1 LLTTEKDAARM
12 ANKHAISNAWY
23 LRMKV
28 KLNTN
33 ITKLITEKIN
43 G

>member
-1 LLTTEKDAARM
+1 M
-12 ANKHAISNAWY
+12 ADKHAISNAWY